1 MRILLLHVD
10 KFQFQVTGD
19 TSITK
24 QLDPIPE
31 DRLAGAVEDALVC
44 MMAVEKGD
52 AERADGIVRKTV
64 GEIVEHCQRVNAT
77 KVLLYPYAHLSSS
90 LEAPRAAVRVMDL
103 VAAALRKADGLT
115 VTQAPFG
122 VYKSFDVQVKGHPLS
137 EHGRTITV
145 DEKEAKG
152 DAGASS
158 AIRAEGQKKSDWFVL
173 TPEGQ
178 TIAAKDFDFPR
189 YPDFEKF
196 WAYERGGSR
205 LSEEPPPHIKLMQEH
220 ELVDYEPGSD
230 QGTFRWYPNGYLI
243 KRLLEDQITNQ
254 LIEYGAMQVET
265 PIMYD
270 FNHAALAK
278 YLDKFPARQYV
289 VKSEKGEYFLRFA
302 ACFGQYLIAH
312 DAKISYKNLPV
323 RLYELTHY
331 SFRREQSGE
340 LAGLR
345 RLRIF
350 TMPDMHS
357 LCSDVT
363 QAKQEML
370 NQVGLC
376 YQWMADLGF
385 DYVVALRAVK
395 DFYEYD
401 PAYAFD
407 IARRANRPVLLEI
420 WDRRYFYFV
429 TKFEANV
436 VDSQAKAAA
445 LSTVQI
451 DVENPQGFGITYTA
465 QDGSQQYPLMLHT
478 SVSGSIDR
486 NLYALLEQQ
495 AIKMARGEKA
505 NFPFW
510 LAPTQIRLIPVKE
523 QHLPHC
529 EALAAKL
536 AGRVDID
543 DRNETL
549 GKRIRSAEK
558 DWVPLAIAVGDREAE
573 SEKLPVRV
581 RGEAQPREMSVA
593 DLNAYVLH
601 ELTGKAFRPLNLP
614 RRLSLRPIFRG

>member
-10 KFQFQVTGD
+10 KFSFEVTGE

-24 QLDPIPE
+24 QLDPIPA
-31 DRLAGAVEDALVC
+31 DRMAGTVDDALVC

-52 AERADGIVRKTV
+52 AERAAGIVKKTV
-64 GEIVEHCQRVNAT
+64 AEVAEHCQRVNAT
-77 KVLLYPYAHLSSS
+77 KVLVYPYAHLSSS

-103 VAAALRKADGLT
+103 TAAELAKVEGLT

-122 VYKSFDVQVKGHPLS
+122 VYKAFDVQVKGHPLS
-137 EHGRTITV
+137 EHGRTIV
-145 DEKEAKG
+145 ADDKDAKG
-152 DAGASS
+152 DIAASS
-158 AIRAEGQKKSDWFVL
+158 AIRAEGEKQSEWLVL
-173 TPEGQ
+173 TPEGE
-178 TIAAKDFDFPR
+178 TIAAKDFDFAR
-189 YPDFEKF
+189 HPDFDKF

-205 LSEEPPPHIKLMQEH
+205 ISEEPPPHIKLMQEH

-230 QGTFRWYPNGYLI
+230 QGTFRWYPNGFLI
-243 KRLLEDQITNQ
+243 KKLLEDQISNQ
-254 LIEYGAMQVET
+254 LAQYGAMQVET

-350 TMPDMHS
+350 TMPDMHT
-357 LCSDVT
+357 LCADVA
-363 QAKQEML
+363 QATGEML

-376 YQWMADLGF
+376 YRWMADLGF

-395 DFYEYD
+395 DFYHHD
-401 PAYAFD
+401 PAYAFE
-407 IARRANRPVLLEI
+407 IAKRANRPVLLEL

-465 QDGSQQYPLMLHT
+465 QDGSSQFPLMLHT

-495 AIKMARGEKA
+495 AIRMQRGQKA
-505 NFPFW
+505 HFPFW

-523 QHLPHC
+523 HHLPHC

-536 AGRVDID
+536 MGRVDID

-558 DWVPLAIAVGDREAE
+558 DWVPLTIAVGDREASGE
-573 SEKLPVRV
+573 QLPVRV
-581 RGEAQPREMSVA
+581 RGEEQPRSMSVA
-593 DLNAYVLH
+593 DLNSEVLR
-601 ELTGKAFRPLNLP
+601 ELEGKAYRGLNVP
-614 RRLSLRPIFRG
+614 QRLSLRPIFRG